1 MRDRAWGEFSLWDV
15 VCMLGTYFR
24 GLRRFGSFQNASC
37 YDNIEVGILEKS
49 KIYSNI
55 KKRKRSRNPSASRSL
70 NHLIMILAS
79 I

>member
-15 VCMLGTYFR
+15 VCIWGTYFR
-24 GLRRFGSFQNASC
+24 GLRCFGSFQNASC
-37 YDNIEVGILEKS
+37 HDNIEVVFWKKP
-49 KIYSNI
+49 KIFSNI
-55 KKRKRSRNPSASRSL
+55 KKSKRSRNPSASQAL